1 MPLLN
6 VAVSTHPAGFAMLSW
21 RCIQSRACV
30 RCRCSTKSQ
39 CVDADADSRWLSY
52 DAWECIRVPPQF
64 VNPAVIAVTSTV
76 QVRGF
81 WHAALHATLKH
92 SRSAAKFL
100 AARRHVVA

>member
-1 MPLLN
+1 
-6 VAVSTHPAGFAMLSW
+6 
-21 RCIQSRACV
+21 
-30 RCRCSTKSQ
+30 
-39 CVDADADSRWLSY
+39 VDADADSRWLSY

-64 VNPAVIAVTSTV
+64 VNPAVIAVTSTA
-76 QVRGF
+76 QVRRF